1 MKKRN
6 VELIVTT
13 LACLLP
19 AVAGLILYDKLPDR
33 FPVHFNAN
41 GEPDGYAGRLFGV
54 LGMPLILAAVNLP
67 VHFALRTDPKKQ
79 NMSPALKLVSYWF
92 APVISIVMNGVILA
106 YAMGAKIS
114 ITTVVLL
121 FLGILFIVIGN
132 YLPKTKQAYTMG
144 IRLPWTLASEENWN
158 RTHRLAGFLWVIG
171 GAATVLLAL
180 LRVMSI
186 WVPLGILLVM
196 SIVPTVYSYVL
207 YRKGI

>member
-19 AVAGLILYDKLPDR
+19 AVAGLILYDKLPER
-33 FPVHFNAN
+33 FPVHFNAS

-54 LGMPLILAAVNLP
+54 LGMPLILAAVNLL

-79 NMSPALKLVSYWF
+79 NMSPALKLVSYWL

-132 YLPKTKQAYTMG
+132 YLPKSKQSYTMG

-171 GAATVLLAL
+171 GAAMILLAL
-180 LRVMSI
+180 LRVPMVWAMMAI
-186 WVPLGILLVM
+186 TLTIALL
-196 SIVPTVYSYVL
+196 PTAYSYIL
-207 YRKGI
+207 YRRGI